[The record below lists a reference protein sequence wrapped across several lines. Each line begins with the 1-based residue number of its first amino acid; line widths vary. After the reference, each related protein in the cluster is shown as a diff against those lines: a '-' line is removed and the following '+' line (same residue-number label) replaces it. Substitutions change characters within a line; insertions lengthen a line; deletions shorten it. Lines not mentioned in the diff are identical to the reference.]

1 MAPAPDSGPVCLW
14 FLVRLRPLLCTWEG
28 KREESA
34 LPIPRTR
41 CRSKLPIRKTED
53 DELLKDLSRGSQG
66 AFDSLYQRYF
76 QRIYNFAYLRLRN
89 HADAEE
95 VVQETFTAVFRCI
108 DSYKGRSSLSSWIYG
123 IAKNT
128 INNHIRRLKTEEA
141 RVDRVETEGL
151 RPAESLATGSP
162 EEQLLLRRYLEA
174 IGERLGAVAQWQVE
188 VFELR
193 HLANLSIQ
201 EISERTERSSDAIRS
216 SLYRIKRMLV
226 EAADGTPSVP
236 DADQAWS

>member
-1 MAPAPDSGPVCLW
+1 
-14 FLVRLRPLLCTWEG
+14 
-28 KREESA
+28 
-34 LPIPRTR
+34 LPIPSPRT
-41 CRSKLPIRKTED
+41 RSKLPVRPVED
-53 DELLKDLSRGSQG
+53 AELLAGLSRGSQC

-108 DSYKGRSSLSSWIYG
+108 ESYKGRSSLSSWIYG

-141 RVDRVETEGL
+141 RVDRVESEGL
-151 RPAESLATGSP
+151 RPSESLATGSP
-162 EEQLLLRRYLEA
+162 EEQLVLRRYLET

-201 EISERTERSSDAIRS
+201 EISDRTERSSDAIRS
-216 SLYRIKRMLV
+216 SLYRIKRMLM
-226 EAADGTPSVP
+226 EAADGSGGIS

>member
-1 MAPAPDSGPVCLW
+1 
-14 FLVRLRPLLCTWEG
+14 VRPPEDAALLDG
-28 KREESA
+28 
-34 LPIPRTR
+34 
-41 CRSKLPIRKTED
+41 
-53 DELLKDLSRGSQG
+53 LSRGSQA

-76 QRIYNFAYLRLRN
+76 QRIYNFTYLRLRN

-128 INNHIRRLKTEEA
+128 INNHIRRLRTEEA

-151 RPAESLATGSP
+151 RPAESLSTGSP
-162 EEQLLLRRYLEA
+162 EELLQLRRYVEA
-174 IGERLGAVAQWQVE
+174 IGARLGEVAKWQVE

-193 HLANLSIQ
+193 HLGNLSIQ

-216 SLYRIKRMLV
+216 SLYRMKRMLMDTV
-226 EAADGTPSVP
+226 EGGGSITDV
-236 DADQAWS
+236 DRAWS

>member
-1 MAPAPDSGPVCLW
+1 MPSPSS
-14 FLVRLRPLLCTWEG
+14 R
-28 KREESA
+28 S
-34 LPIPRTR
+34 
-41 CRSKLPIRKTED
+41 RSKRPARNSED
-53 DELLKDLSRGSQG
+53 DELLDGLSRGSQG
-66 AFDSLYQRYF
+66 AFESLYQRYF
-76 QRIYNFAYLRLRN
+76 QRIYNFTYLRLRN

-151 RPAESLATGSP
+151 RPVQSLATGSP

-201 EISERTERSSDAIRS
+201 EISQRTERSSDAIRS
-216 SLYRIKRMLV
+216 SLYRIKRMLM
-226 EAADGTPSVP
+226 EAADGGGNGSE
-236 DADQAWS
+236 AAQAWN